1 VPGFFRGL
9 FSKFNKI
16 ESVRIYKLIG
26 LFADS
31 FRRHQVGSMTERT
44 SNDLKRD
51 QFRLI
56 SNFRKVETT
65 FNPIKESDTFL
76 DQKTKAPE

>member
-1 VPGFFRGL
+1 
-9 FSKFNKI
+9 
-16 ESVRIYKLIG
+16 
-26 LFADS
+26 
-31 FRRHQVGSMTERT
+31 MTERT